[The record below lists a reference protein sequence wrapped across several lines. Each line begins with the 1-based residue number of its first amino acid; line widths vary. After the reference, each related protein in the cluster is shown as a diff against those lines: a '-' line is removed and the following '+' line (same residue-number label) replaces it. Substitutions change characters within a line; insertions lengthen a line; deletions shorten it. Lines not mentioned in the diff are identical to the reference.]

1 VPGFRHQSAVT
12 RQLSEASRHEAPAMS
27 TIDVNNLLSQM
38 RQMTAQV
45 RPPETAFTAAPVGA
59 QSDFS
64 ALLKQSISA
73 VGQTQMEAGRMAASF
88 ERGDP
93 GADLGRTMIAVQ
105 KADLSLRTMVAV
117 QSKLVD
123 AYKEIMNMAV

>member
-1 VPGFRHQSAVT
+1 MSQGSID
-12 RQLSEASRHEAPAMS
+12 MS

-45 RPPETAFTAAPVGA
+45 RPPETAFKPAPVGGQA
-59 QSDFS
+59 DFS
-64 ALLKQSISA
+64 DVLKQSISA
-73 VGQTQMEAGRMAASF
+73 VGRSQMEAGRMAASF

-105 KADLSLRTMVAV
+105 KADLSLRTMVEV
-117 QSKLVD
+117 RNKLVD
-123 AYKEIMNMAV
+123 AYKEIMNMPV

>member
-1 VPGFRHQSAVT
+1 
-12 RQLSEASRHEAPAMS
+12 MS

-45 RPPETAFTAAPVGA
+45 RPPETAFKPAPAAGQA
-59 QSDFS
+59 DFS
-64 ALLKQSISA
+64 DVLRQSLSA
-73 VGQTQMEAGRMAASF
+73 VGRNQLEAGRMAASF

-105 KADLSLRTMVAV
+105 KADLSLRTVV
-117 QSKLVD
+117 EVRNKLVD
-123 AYKEIMNMAV
+123 AYKEIMNMPV

>member
-1 VPGFRHQSAVT
+1 
-12 RQLSEASRHEAPAMS
+12 MS

-45 RPPETAFTAAPVGA
+45 RAPEAAVKPAATVGQA
-59 QSDFS
+59 DFS
-64 ALLKQSISA
+64 DVFKQSLSA
-73 VGQTQMEAGRMAASF
+73 VGRNQLEAGRMAASF

-105 KADLSLRTMVAV
+105 KADLSLRTVV
-117 QSKLVD
+117 EVRNKLVD
-123 AYKEIMNMAV
+123 AYKEIMNMPV

>member
-1 VPGFRHQSAVT
+1 
-12 RQLSEASRHEAPAMS
+12 MS

-45 RPPETAFTAAPVGA
+45 RAPAAVAKAVPVAG
-59 QSDFS
+59 QPDFS
-64 ALLKQSISA
+64 SVLKQSVSA
-73 VGQTQMEAGRMAASF
+73 VGRSQMEAGRMAASF

-105 KADLSLRTMVAV
+105 KADLSLRTMVEV
-117 QSKLVD
+117 RNKMVD
-123 AYKEIMNMAV
+123 AYKEIMNMPV

>member
-1 VPGFRHQSAVT
+1 
-12 RQLSEASRHEAPAMS
+12 MS

-45 RPPETAFTAAPVGA
+45 RAPQAVAKAAPVAGQA
-59 QSDFS
+59 DFS
-64 ALLKQSISA
+64 TLLKESVSA
-73 VGQTQMEAGRMAASF
+73 VGRNQVEAGRMAASF

-105 KADLSLRTMVAV
+105 KADLSLRTMVEV
-117 QSKLVD
+117 RNKMVD
-123 AYKEIMNMAV
+123 AYKEIMNMPV

>member
-1 VPGFRHQSAVT
+1 
-12 RQLSEASRHEAPAMS
+12 MS

-45 RPPETAFTAAPVGA
+45 RAPDAAPKAAPIGA
-59 QSDFS
+59 LQTGGQADFAS
-64 ALLKQSISA
+64 VLKQSISA
-73 VGQTQMEAGRMAASF
+73 VGRSQMEAGRMAASF

-105 KADLSLRTMVAV
+105 KADLSLRTMVEV
-117 QSKLVD
+117 RNKLVD
-123 AYKEIMNMAV
+123 AYKDIMNMPV